1 MKVEKI
7 FIFTYE
13 PQRNL
18 RKELLQ
24 TERYTKQKFFLS
36 YE

>member
-1 MKVEKI
+1 MKVEKTFI
-7 FIFTYE
+7 FISE

-24 TERYTKQKFFLS
+24 TERYTKQKIFFEL
-36 YE
+36 